1 MKSTELVTS
10 SKYANAMYFF
20 SHLWFL
26 NSFYGYSKGHYFN
39 SLVPFTVGTF
49 SLLYWRN
56 PMYNWVRKADIFS
69 TLFATFYVNYMLFYL
84 NYFYIPL
91 FFDTLGAANY
101 ILGWCQHNKG
111 NLWCGTIC
119 HMLMHMSAH
128 SCCFVLFNTPLQI
141 KLEQSTS
148 FELSTNS

>member
-1 MKSTELVTS
+1 MKSTELVTPL
-10 SKYANAMYFF
+10 KYANAMYFF

-26 NSFYGYSKGHYFN
+26 NSLYGYSQGYPIS
-39 SLVPFTVGTF
+39 SLVPFSVGTF

-56 PMYNWVRKADIFS
+56 PRYNWIRNADICS

-84 NYFYIPL
+84 NYFYLPL

-101 ILGWCQHNKG
+101 ILGWIQQEKG
-111 NLWCGTIC
+111 NLWSGTIC

-128 SCCFVLFNTPLQI
+128 SCCILLFNTPQQI
-141 KLEQSTS
+141 KLEQSAS
-148 FELSTNS
+148 FALSTNP